1 MQGFIEYIV
10 ITILK
15 TKTNIS
21 SKSDVCRWENCH
33 VVLGYLPWSALLL
46 GNYPV
51 FLLTFIPVFNY
62 SYTLYSLT
70 WVISLPKVRPF
81 VTVSCQPNLAT
92 LHPSI
97 LRCLHQLGC
106 TDVEAHISRF
116 KAWFFWLINVCR
128 CKLHSSHPVVRLSP
142 LLSCTVYDALCD
154 LMLFQNFAGVF
165 LLWEYYLNSIIYS
178 SLILMLL
185 LTCGADR

>member
-1 MQGFIEYIV
+1 MGKLSCGPWIFA
-10 ITILK
+10 L
-15 TKTNIS
+15 
-21 SKSDVCRWENCH
+21 VCIAVGE
-33 VVLGYLPWSALLL
+33 LPCFPANL
-46 GNYPV
+46 YP
-51 FLLTFIPVFNY
+51 NY
-62 SYTLYSLT
+62 SYALFSLT
-70 WVISLPKVRPF
+70 WEISLPKVRPF

-142 LLSCTVYDALCD
+142 LLSCTVYDVPVTWCYFKIL
-154 LMLFQNFAGVF
+154 QVF
-165 LLWEYYLNSIIYS
+165 SYFESTI
-178 SLILMLL
+178 
-185 LTCGADR
+185 